1 MENENRRLSSENR
14 QLLASIA
21 ASIGRT
27 ADERLGNQYDRVSPD
42 YARGYLE
49 GIVRQA
55 SDENVLM
62 VYFLAK
68 LVE

>member
-1 MENENRRLSSENR
+1 MENGNRRLSSENR
-14 QLLASIA
+14 QLLANIA

-27 ADERLGNQYDRVSPD
+27 ADERLGVGYDRVSAD

-49 GIVRQA
+49 GVARQA

-62 VYFLAK
+62 VYFLTK
-68 LVE
+68 LAE